1 MNPKVII
8 NLVGAAIAAL
18 AVMFFTGVFDTSS
31 GTPTTPVVSQQQVEE
46 EIFNID
52 GQQRATINAGK
63 QELQRRQ
70 AATATSRADAD
81 AKVQSSY
88 DSVMA
93 AHATANSMPRP
104 NYSGRD
110 NSRVIDRVES
120 KLH

>member
-1 MNPKVII
+1 MTPKVMI
-8 NLVGAAIAAL
+8 NLAGAAIAAL
-18 AVMFFTGVFDTSS
+18 AVLFFTGVLDTS
-31 GTPTTPVVSQQQVEE
+31 GAPETPVVSQETIQQEV
-46 EIFNID
+46 FNID

-63 QELQRRQ
+63 DELARRK
-70 AATATSRADAD
+70 AAIASSRADAD

-93 AHATANSMPRP
+93 AHAAGNSMPRP

-110 NSRVIDRVES
+110 NSRVVDRVES